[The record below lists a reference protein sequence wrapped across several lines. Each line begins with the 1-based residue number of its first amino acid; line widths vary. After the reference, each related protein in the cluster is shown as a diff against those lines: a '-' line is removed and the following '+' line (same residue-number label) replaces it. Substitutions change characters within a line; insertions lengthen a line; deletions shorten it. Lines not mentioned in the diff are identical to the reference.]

1 MSPSPALRRPLALL
15 TALVTT
21 AAAALIAAPSAQ
33 ALAPDQPVLAG
44 SLQDE
49 LGCAEDWMPQ
59 CEATALVLDAA
70 TGRSGYGAWRPTRR
84 SGGGGGRRGGAT

>member
-21 AAAALIAAPSAQ
+21 AAAALVAAPAVQ

-49 LGCAEDWMPQ
+49 LGCAADWMPD

-70 TGRSGYGAWRPTRR
+70 TGKHTFTTDALPRGTYEVKVAV
-84 SGGGGGRRGGAT
+84 GGS